1 MSEDLDRT
9 LNELGGEYVSVV
21 ARLKTL
27 REVEPAGRAH
37 ARKRKWLFRIGSA
50 IAASLIIAVALA
62 VFFKEPEATYNHA
75 SQSSA
80 NFQMPYM
87 LAFSASDKN
96 VLEEIKRTQNPD
108 GSWMNDSLTRQNAA
122 ALKKFDGKSIACRKA
137 ARYLRFKGIPPLSD
151 SEFRHLEE
159 SSVRF
164 SSARLVVYGC
174 SL

>member
-9 LNELGGEYVSVV
+9 LNELGVEYVSVV

-27 REVEPAGRAH
+27 REVVPAGRAH
-37 ARKRKWLFRIGSA
+37 ARKRKWLSWTASA
-50 IAASLIIAVALA
+50 VAASLIIAAALA
-62 VFFKEPEATYNHA
+62 VFFNGPEASCNHA

-80 NFQMPYM
+80 NSRMPYM
-87 LAFSASDKN
+87 LAFSASDKD

-122 ALKKFDGKSIACRKA
+122 VLKKFDGKSIACRKA

-164 SSARLVVYGC
+164 SSARLVVYRC

>member
-27 REVEPAGRAH
+27 REVEPIGKTY
-37 ARKRKWLFRIGSA
+37 ARKRKWLFRTASA
-50 IAASLIIAVALA
+50 VAASLIIAAALA
-62 VFFKEPEATYNHA
+62 VFFKDPEASHSHA

-80 NFQMPYM
+80 NSQMPYM
-87 LAFSASDKN
+87 LAFNASDKS

-122 ALKKFDGKSIACRKA
+122 VLKKFDGKSIACRKA
-137 ARYLRFKGIPPLSD
+137 ARYLRLKGIAPLSD

-164 SSARLVVYGC
+164 SSARLVVYRC

>member
-9 LNELGGEYVSVV
+9 LNELGVEYFSVV

-27 REVEPAGRAH
+27 REVEPARKTH
-37 ARKRKWLFRIGSA
+37 ARKRKWLFQIGSA
-50 IAASLIIAVALA
+50 IAASLVIAVALA

-80 NFQMPYM
+80 NFQMSYM

-122 ALKKFDGKSIACRKA
+122 VLKKIDGKSLSYRKA
-137 ARYLRFKGIPPLSD
+137 ARYLRLKGIPPLSD
-151 SEFRHLEE
+151 IELGNLEE
-159 SSVRF
+159 ASARF
-164 SSARLVVYGC
+164 SSTRLVVYKC

>member
-9 LNELGGEYVSVV
+9 LNELGVEYVSVV

-27 REVEPAGRAH
+27 REVEPAGRVH

-50 IAASLIIAVALA
+50 IAASLIIAAALA
-62 VFFKEPEATYNHA
+62 VFFNGPEASCNHA
-75 SQSSA
+75 SQPSA
-80 NFQMPYM
+80 NSRMPYM
-87 LAFSASDKN
+87 LAFSASDKS

-122 ALKKFDGKSIACRKA
+122 VLKKFDGKSLSYRKA

-164 SSARLVVYGC
+164 SSARLVVYRC

>member
-9 LNELGGEYVSVV
+9 LNELGAEYVSVV

-27 REVEPAGRAH
+27 REVEPAGRAYS
-37 ARKRKWLFRIGSA
+37 RKRKWLSWTASA
-50 IAASLIIAVALA
+50 VAASLIIAAALA
-62 VFFKEPEATYNHA
+62 VFFNGPEASCHA

-80 NFQMPYM
+80 NSRMPYM
-87 LAFSASDKN
+87 LAFSASDKD

-108 GSWMNDSLTRQNAA
+108 GSWMNDTLTRQNAA
-122 ALKKFDGKSIACRKA
+122 VLKKFDGKSIACRKA
-137 ARYLRFKGIPPLSD
+137 ARYLRLKGIPPLSD

-164 SSARLVVYGC
+164 SSERLVVYRC